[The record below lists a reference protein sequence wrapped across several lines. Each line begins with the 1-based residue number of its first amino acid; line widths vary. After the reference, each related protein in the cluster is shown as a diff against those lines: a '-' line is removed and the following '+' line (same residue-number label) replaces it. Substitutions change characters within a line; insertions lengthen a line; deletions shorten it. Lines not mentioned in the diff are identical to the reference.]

1 MVLFTRILSLTF
13 IIKILSQSIFKY
25 SREKYG
31 TPNLRLCRGYERLI
45 TRFEKNRLD
54 ITFLL
59 KCKQERII
67 PKFARPKLSL
77 QEKNAN
83 LTKRIATLIVKA
95 ELKRKYKIERTLKR
109 KISETSAELSL
120 CTSYLFQCALRYRIH
135 VAVAAKKQKWKS
147 THQKK
152 LDALRRDSFTFPDRR
167 SASTTVPKVVHNF
180 SSYDLSE
187 NERKILSLSLDH
199 YVAGKDRGMR
209 TKALPK

>member
-25 SREKYG
+25 SREKYR
-31 TPNLRLCRGYERLI
+31 TSNLRLCQGYERLI
-45 TRFEKNRLD
+45 ARFEKNRLD

-95 ELKRKYKIERTLKR
+95 ELKRK
-109 KISETSAELSL
+109 
-120 CTSYLFQCALRYRIH
+120 
-135 VAVAAKKQKWKS
+135 
-147 THQKK
+147 
-152 LDALRRDSFTFPDRR
+152 
-167 SASTTVPKVVHNF
+167 
-180 SSYDLSE
+180 
-187 NERKILSLSLDH
+187 
-199 YVAGKDRGMR
+199 
-209 TKALPK
+209 